1 MSRSENRPV
10 EEEQLIGEPL
20 EEVPK
25 IDPDQYC
32 NSRSAERNE
41 KGESVF
47 SGYYS
52 LRAGWGTDHVGE
64 GCCRLHGGV
73 IVGAGAPEH
82 NQNAQKHALSA
93 DPYHYHQS
101 LDEEGKEFVRDVSAT
116 IEDRIRAR
124 SGDVDYMDRVLSR
137 RVAIKLH
144 IVSKASSY
152 VENVSGLV
160 QTISTEHSS
169 YEEKAALLSE
179 IRQYD
184 KSIMQ
189 DLQKLGVLNDPESQK
204 ADALEQWR
212 GFIEGGE

>member
-1 MSRSENRPV
+1 MSRSETRPV

-32 NSRSAERNE
+32 NSRSTDRNE
-41 KGESVF
+41 EGESVF
-47 SGYYS
+47 SGYCS

-64 GCCRLHGGV
+64 GRCRLHGGS
-73 IVGAGAPEH
+73 IEGAGAPEH
-82 NQNAQKHALSA
+82 NQNAQTHALNA
-93 DPYHYHQS
+93 DPCHYHQS

-116 IEDRIRAR
+116 IEDRLRAR
-124 SGDVDYMDRVLSR
+124 SGDVDYMDRVLAR

-144 IVSKASSY
+144 IVSKATDY
-152 VENVSGLV
+152 IENVTGLV

-169 YEEKAALLSE
+169 YEEKAPLLSE

-189 DLQKLGVLNDPESQK
+189 DLQKLGVLDDPESQK
-204 ADALEQWR
+204 ADALEEWR
-212 GFIEGGE
+212 GFIEGGQ